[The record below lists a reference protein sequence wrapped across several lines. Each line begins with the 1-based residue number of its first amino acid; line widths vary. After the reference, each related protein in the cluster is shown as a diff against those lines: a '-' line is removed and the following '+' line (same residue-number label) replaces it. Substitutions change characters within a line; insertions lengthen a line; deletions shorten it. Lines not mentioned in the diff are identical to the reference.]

1 MNPPQ
6 SYLRMR
12 LQAMAAC
19 VGGLVLWWR
28 FGGAAFAVLEGL
40 LLIAALLAWVLPERY
55 RPLQRVLD
63 LFANGLVVGV
73 SWLLLGLVY
82 FGIFTPLKWLCVLAG
97 RDPLR
102 VRRRPV
108 EGSYLLPLSSS
119 PSESYKR
126 QY

>member
-1 MNPPQ
+1 MNPSQ

-12 LQAMAAC
+12 LQSMAAC

-102 VRRRPV
+102 ARRRPV
-108 EGSYLLPLSSS
+108 EGSYLVPLASS
-119 PSESYKR
+119 PSERYKR